1 MQFTVQPLT
10 LEQEAKVR
18 HRIAENPFIS
28 FMGIEAAELGIGY
41 AKFVLPFRKSLANS
55 IGLLQGGLIAALADE
70 AVAYAL
76 WSLVPDGEI
85 INTVEY
91 KINFLAPVRQG
102 SVEAQAQIVRRGK
115 TISLGEV
122 EVVNQGLLVAKGL
135 FTYIHLK
142 PH

>member
-1 MQFTVQPLT
+1 MQDTIQPLT
-10 LEQEAKVR
+10 PEQDAKVR
-18 HRIAENPFIS
+18 KRIAENPFIS
-28 FMGIEAAELGIGY
+28 FMEIEVSELGLGY
-41 AKFVLPFRKSLANS
+41 AKFVLHFRKNLANS
-55 IGLLQGGLIAALADE
+55 IGLLQGGVIAAIADE

-76 WSLVPDGEI
+76 WSLVPDDEI

-102 SVEAQAQIVRRGK
+102 PIEAQARIVRRGK

-122 EVVNQGLLVAKGL
+122 EVMNQGLLVAKGL
-135 FTYIHLK
+135 FTYIHIK

>member
-1 MQFTVQPLT
+1 MQHTIQPLT
-10 LEQEAKVR
+10 LEQDAKVR
-18 HRIAENPFIS
+18 KRIAENPFIS
-28 FMGIEAAELGIGY
+28 FMEIEVSELGLGY
-41 AKFVLPFRKSLANS
+41 AKFVLPFRKSFANA
-55 IGLLQGGLIAALADE
+55 IGLLQGGVIAAIADE

-85 INTVEY
+85 ISTVEY

-102 SVEAQAQIVRRGK
+102 PIEAQACIVRRGK

-122 EVVNQGLLVAKGL
+122 AVMNQCLLVAKGL
-135 FTYIHLK
+135 FTYIHIK